1 MQPMHFL
8 AFSVFKLLCGLS
20 DSESANRN
28 DPLHIL
34 LLNQLS
40 LIFDKSIHR
49 SFILPVFRNL
59 NELKKSTYSIQHTM
73 ISIGETDH
81 FGSAFFLGNT

>member
-1 MQPMHFL
+1 MHFL
-8 AFSVFKLLCGLS
+8 AFSVFKLLCGLN

-59 NELKKSTYSIQHTM
+59 NELKKSTYSIQHTAYNDLYWRNR
-73 ISIGETDH
+73 SLR
-81 FGSAFFLGNT
+81 FSFLSR

>member
-1 MQPMHFL
+1 MHFL
-8 AFSVFKLLCGLS
+8 AFSVFKLLCGLNN
-20 DSESANRN
+20 SESVNRN

-40 LIFDKSIHR
+40 LIFDKSVHR

-59 NELKKSTYSIQHTM
+59 NDTQKIDVQHTAYNDLYWRNR
-73 ISIGETDH
+73 SLR
-81 FGSAFFLGNT
+81 FSFLSR